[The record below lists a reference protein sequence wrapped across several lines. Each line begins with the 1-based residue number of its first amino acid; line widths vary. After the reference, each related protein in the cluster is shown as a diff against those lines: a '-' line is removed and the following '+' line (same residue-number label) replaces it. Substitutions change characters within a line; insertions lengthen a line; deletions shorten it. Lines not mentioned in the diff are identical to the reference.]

1 MLKFRLQQLIIQTF
15 FVLSDIAG
23 LAYGGAACSPY
34 GQIYAGQTWRVGI
47 ALDDY
52 AYTGVIATTHEVG
65 HL

>member
-1 MLKFRLQQLIIQTF
+1 M